1 MGTALRRVR
10 RGTDRILHNLGV
22 AARHLEGTLRG
33 NKLRA
38 YWYTSVV
45 NFGDL
50 ITPLLLR
57 HYGFTPI
64 HASIEDAK
72 VFSTGSVLQIVPQDY
87 SGHILGSGLIN
98 EMHHPLT
105 NAKIWAV
112 RGKLTRDA
120 IGAPK
125 GTVLGDPGLL
135 SSELLPRRM
144 KRGYVLGF
152 VPHYAE
158 MDDPRLAMIINR
170 YKDDILFIDVKRDPL
185 AVLEE
190 IDSCEAIL
198 SSSLH
203 GIVAADS
210 LGIPSAWMFLTDAVR
225 GGGYK
230 FRDYFSVF
238 GEEALPV
245 PLGGD
250 ETLSELLK
258 HTKPHSNGI
267 EAIKNE
273 LDNTFR
279 SFRACLTSA

>member
-1 MGTALRRVR
+1 MGTALKRVR
-10 RGTDRILHNLGV
+10 RGTDRILHTFGI
-22 AARHLEGTLRG
+22 AARHVEGTLRG
-33 NKLRA
+33 NKIRA
-38 YWYTSVV
+38 YWYASVV

-50 ITPLLLR
+50 ITPRLLR
-57 HYGFTPI
+57 HYGLAPVHTSVE
-64 HASIEDAK
+64 HAT
-72 VFSTGSVLQIVPQDY
+72 VLSTGSILQAVPQDY

-98 EMHHPLT
+98 EMHRPLT
-105 NAKIWAV
+105 KARIWAV
-112 RGKLTRDA
+112 RGKLTLDG

-135 SSELLPRRM
+135 SSELLLRRV
-144 KRGYVLGF
+144 KRRYVLGF

-158 MDDPRLAMIINR
+158 IDDPRLAMIINR
-170 YKDDILFIDVKRDPL
+170 YKDDVLLIDVRRDPL

-190 IDSCEAIL
+190 IDSCGAIL

-203 GIVAADS
+203 GVVAADS
-210 LGIPSAWMFLTDAVR
+210 LAIPSAWMFLTDAVL

-258 HTKPHSNGI
+258 HTKPRSNGI
-267 EAIKNE
+267 EAIKHE
-273 LDNTFR
+273 LDNSFR
-279 SFRACLTSA
+279 SFRAYLASA